1 MQNKQKST
9 SKKGIALLSWCTSI
23 AMILTLTGTASAQQS
38 AEKSKLKPDQIQLID
53 RQLIDS
59 LYTRALEDSLIVFE
73 KLKPAYKFLQISY
86 NFKNAETE
94 SLRSENRI
102 LREMQ
107 VMQKD
112 EFDRSLAGEKQK
124 GKKSFWRGTAIGVA
138 LSILLKAL

>member
-1 MQNKQKST
+1 MQNRQNNIGR
-9 SKKGIALLSWCTSI
+9 KGIALLSLFISI
-23 AMILTLTGTASAQQS
+23 AMILTLTGTVCAQQS
-38 AEKSKLKPDQIQLID
+38 AEKSKQKPVPI
-53 RQLIDS
+53 QLIDS

-102 LREMQ
+102 LHEMQ

-112 EFDRSLAGEKQK
+112 QFDRSLAREKQK
-124 GKKSFWRGTAIGVA
+124 GKKRLGIGTAIGLAIA
-138 LSILLKAL
+138 LLFSAF